1 MANSLKSTEVMA
13 AIILAAMLSI
23 AFASAGEAF
32 ETDRFPTQA
41 GEIAVTFIG
50 HGSLMIGFGG
60 TVMHID
66 PWSEMADYGTLPDAD
81 IVLITHHHIDHLDP
95 VALKE
100 IVRTETKFVCPA
112 KSAGGH
118 DGARVI
124 AWGDTLTVDGI
135 GIEAIPAYNLTN
147 LANPGGGLVHPKGI
161 GNGYILSFGGLRI
174 YVAGETELVPEL
186 AFLAERRIDIAFV
199 AMDGV
204 YNMTPAMA
212 AQFVGTFSLR
222 ILYPY
227 HFGNADVGSLNR
239 LLDGTGIDVR
249 IRNMK

>member
-1 MANSLKSTEVMA
+1 MADSLKSTEVVT

-32 ETDRFPTQA
+32 ETDRFPAQS
-41 GEIAVTFIG
+41 GKIAVTFIG
-50 HGSLMIGFGG
+50 HGSLMVNFDGI
-60 TVMHID
+60 VMHID
-66 PWSEMADYGTLPDAD
+66 PWSKMADYGTLPDAD

-100 IVRTETKFVCPA
+100 IVLPDTKFLCTA

-118 DGARVI
+118 DGAIVM
-124 AWGDTLTVDGI
+124 AWDDTLTVDGI
-135 GIEAIPAYNLTN
+135 AIEAVPAYNLTN

-204 YNMTPAMA
+204 YNMTPTMA
-212 AQFVGTFSLR
+212 AQFVRMFSPR

-227 HFGNADVGSLNR
+227 HFGKADVGSLNG
-239 LLDGTGIDVR
+239 LLDGAGIDIR